1 MSDSQGLVD
10 FAILLVFF
18 VLTAVTC
25 PVGKRCFWG
34 NSNYRRIVLGLV
46 EMTCGLVHAIYSLP
60 KWQAVKLTFFA
71 PCNNTKHAAVD
82 KPGSDQIGS
91 ALKLISELLSFN
103 ELHGLIR
110 SDPIQVLLMPQTD
123 MSN

>member
-1 MSDSQGLVD
+1 MSDIISILQHAKKVVSDSQGLVD

-60 KWQAVKLTFFA
+60 KWQVVKLTFFA
-71 PCNNTKHAAVD
+71 ACFM
-82 KPGSDQIGS
+82 SIIQQM
-91 ALKLISELLSFN
+91 ISPNEQTTLSLPTVYNF
-103 ELHGLIR
+103 
-110 SDPIQVLLMPQTD
+110 P
-123 MSN
+123 